1 MSSIDFGLLG
11 LSIFA
16 ALYWLGALICVD
28 LFGRRR
34 STARRSSTPV
44 SVLKPLRGD
53 DGQLYENLRSFCE
66 QDYPRFEVI
75 FGVEGLHDPAVA
87 VVDRLIREFPHLELR
102 LVVDDRAIGTNR
114 KASNLANII
123 RQAKHDTFIVADG
136 DMRVGPAY
144 IRTVVATL
152 DDRTVGLVT
161 CLYYGVA
168 SRDIA
173 SRLNAMFINEW
184 FLPAALVGARIERLR
199 HAFGATIACRGD
211 TLRAIG
217 GFEAVADHLAD
228 DYMLGWLASRRGL
241 RVALSPYLVKNVV
254 TERDL
259 RSLFFHELRWH
270 RTLRTVRPV
279 SYFCSLFTYGI
290 PVSLLWAGVGTAGRV
305 ALFTAGIHVGL
316 RCLGRAMLYRSL
328 GRRVEWSETWLVPI
342 RDTASFVLGVLSFL
356 GRTVRWHDELFRVRP
371 DGRLEHLLGAGI
383 RGHQSRPAGP
393 APIASKSEE
402 PA

>member
-34 STARRSSTPV
+34 STAGRSSTPV

-75 FGVEGLHDPAVA
+75 FGVEGLDDPAVA

-136 DMRVGPAY
+136 DMRVAPAY
-144 IRTVVATL
+144 IRTVVAPL
-152 DDRTVGLVT
+152 EDRTVGLVT

-168 SRDIA
+168 RRDVA

-356 GRTVRWHDELFRVRP
+356 GRTVRWHDELFRVRR

-383 RGHQSRPAGP
+383 SGHQSRPAGP

>member
-11 LSIFA
+11 LSVFA

-34 STARRSSTPV
+34 STAGRSSTPV

-75 FGVEGLHDPAVA
+75 FGVEGLDDPAVA

-144 IRTVVATL
+144 IRTVVAPL

-168 SRDIA
+168 SRDVA
-173 SRLNAMFINEW
+173 SRLNAMFLNEW
-184 FLPAALVGARIERLR
+184 FLPAALVGARIEGLR

-254 TERDL
+254 IERDL

-279 SYFCSLFTYGI
+279 SYFCSLFTYGT

-316 RCLGRAMLYRSL
+316 RCLGRATLYRSL

-356 GRTVRWHDELFRVRP
+356 GRTVRWHDELFRVRR

-383 RGHQSRPAGP
+383 GGHQRRPAGP
-393 APIASKSEE
+393 VPIASKSEE

>member
-1 MSSIDFGLLG
+1 MSSLDFVFFGL
-11 LSIFA
+11 SVFA

-34 STARRSSTPV
+34 STAPRSSTPV

-75 FGVEGLHDPAVA
+75 FGVEGLDDPAVA

-123 RQAKHDTFIVADG
+123 RQARHDTFIVADG
-136 DMRVGPAY
+136 DMRVAPAY
-144 IRTVVATL
+144 IRTVVAPL
-152 DDRTVGLVT
+152 EDRTVGLVT

-168 SRDIA
+168 RRDVA

-184 FLPAALVGARIERLR
+184 FLPAALVGARLERLR
-199 HAFGATIACRGD
+199 HAFGATIACRRD

-241 RVALSPYLVKNVV
+241 RVALSPYLVENVV
-254 TERDL
+254 AERDL
-259 RSLFFHELRWH
+259 RSLFFHELRWA

-279 SYFCSLFTYGI
+279 SYLCSLFTYGI

-356 GRTVRWHDELFRVRP
+356 GQTVRWHDELFRVRR
-371 DGRLEHLLGAGI
+371 DGRLEHLVGAGA
-383 RGHQSRPAGP
+383 GGQGSHPAGP

>member
-1 MSSIDFGLLG
+1 MSSLDFVFFGL
-11 LSIFA
+11 SVFA

-34 STARRSSTPV
+34 PTAARSSTPV

-53 DGQLYENLRSFCE
+53 DGQLYENLRSFCQ
-66 QDYPRFEVI
+66 QDCRRFEVI
-75 FGVEGLHDPAVA
+75 FGVEGLDDPAVA

-123 RQAKHDTFIVADG
+123 RQARHDTFIVADG
-136 DMRVGPAY
+136 DMRVAPAY
-144 IRTVVATL
+144 IRTVVAPL
-152 DDRTVGLVT
+152 EDRTVGLVT

-168 SRDIA
+168 RRDVA

-184 FLPAALVGARIERLR
+184 FLPAALVGARLERLR
-199 HAFGATIACRGD
+199 HAFGATIACRRD

-241 RVALSPYLVKNVV
+241 RVALSPYLVENVV
-254 TERDL
+254 AERDL
-259 RSLFFHELRWH
+259 RSLFFHELRWA

-279 SYFCSLFTYGI
+279 SYLCSLFTYGI

-356 GRTVRWHDELFRVRP
+356 GQTVRWHDELFRVRR
-371 DGRLEHLLGAGI
+371 DGRLEHLVGAGA
-383 RGHQSRPAGP
+383 GGQGSHPAGP